1 MKSNNTYNVLLRTTN
16 GVGYSDHPFKLLT
29 QDVKSAKDEFSKH
42 VGNLFLDYYPA
53 ASENLEQTVIKKSV
67 TKKSYSLSDGE
78 DNHAVHWYQSVKSKT
93 LFIIDANY
101 CSEIQVIED
110 CDFSETRALKGLIII
125 EESHECITAS
135 IENDEDQYT
144 HYIFVK

>member
-1 MKSNNTYNVLLRTTN
+1 MKPTKNLKFVKHLVLNTTN
-16 GVGYSDHPFKLLT
+16 GPGYSDHPFKLLT
-29 QDVKSAKDEFSKH
+29 EDVEFAKDEFSKH
-42 VGNLFLDYYPA
+42 VGHLFLDHYPA
-53 ASENLEQTVIKKSV
+53 SSEDLEQTV

-78 DNHAVHWYQSVKSKT
+78 DNHAIHWYQNVKPKT

-101 CSEIQVIED
+101 CSEIQIIED
-110 CDFSETRALKGLIII
+110 CDFSETRALKGLMII

-135 IENDEDQYT
+135 IENDEDQYM

>member
-1 MKSNNTYNVLLRTTN
+1 MKHLVLNTTN
-16 GVGYSDHPFKLLT
+16 GPGYSDHPFKLLT
-29 QDVKSAKDEFSKH
+29 EDVESARDEFNKY
-42 VGNLFLDYYPA
+42 VGNLFLDHYPA
-53 ASENLEQTVIKKSV
+53 SSDDLEQTV

-78 DNHAVHWYQSVKSKT
+78 DNHAVHWYKYVKSKT

-101 CSEIQVIED
+101 CSEIQVVED
-110 CDFSETRALKGLIII
+110 CDFSETRALKGLEII